1 MTKPPFSRDD
11 SITADARRWDPNR
24 AARFTDAAAG
34 TDAGRGSPQRSN
46 PSAES
51 LAACL
56 SDVCSAF
63 QTPDAQGRKVATV
76 SYCISTCC
84 RAGSSGENLL

>member
-34 TDAGRGSPQRSN
+34 NDAGRDSSQRSN
-46 PSAES
+46 PPAES

-56 SDVCSAF
+56 SDVSLREGNTTAARNNPLKDSRF
-63 QTPDAQGRKVATV
+63 
-76 SYCISTCC
+76 
-84 RAGSSGENLL
+84 

>member
-1 MTKPPFSRDD
+1 MTKPPYSRDD

-34 TDAGRGSPQRSN
+34 NDAGRDSPQRST
-46 PSAES
+46 AES

-56 SDVCSAF
+56 SDVSLREGNTTA
-63 QTPDAQGRKVATV
+63 V
-76 SYCISTCC
+76 SNNPLRDS
-84 RAGSSGENLL
+84 RF